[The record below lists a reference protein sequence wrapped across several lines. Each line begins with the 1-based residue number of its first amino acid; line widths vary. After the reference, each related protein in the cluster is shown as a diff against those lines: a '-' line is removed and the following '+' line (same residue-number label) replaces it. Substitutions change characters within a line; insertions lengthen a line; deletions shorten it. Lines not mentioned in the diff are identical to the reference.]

1 MGNPRPA
8 GGTRKFIKHVTGS
21 ATSVADSFT
30 EIELTVP
37 QRGLLRRVRAD
48 VSAGTAINQVSV
60 EIRETTGGTLL
71 DVIALYPLQ
80 SEPLDDDLSIA
91 SLFYSATASGA
102 DVNGATGTLFVA
114 VKVDDTT
121 ADHTVNVKLDV
132 EAVD

>member
-30 EIELTVP
+30 EVELTVP

-48 VSAGTAINQVSV
+48 VSAGTSINQVSV
-60 EIRETTGGTLL
+60 EIRESTGGTLL
-71 DVIALYPLQ
+71 DVVALYPLQ
-80 SEPLDDDLSIA
+80 SEPLDDDLSNA
-91 SLFYSATASGA
+91 SLFYTATASGVDA
-102 DVNGATGTLFVA
+102 NGPIGTLFVA

-121 ADHTVNVKLDV
+121 ADHTVNVKFDI

>member
-30 EIELTVP
+30 EVELTVP

-48 VSAGTAINQVSV
+48 VSAGTSINQVSV
-60 EIRETTGGTLL
+60 EIRESTGGTLL

-91 SLFYSATASGA
+91 SLFYSATASGVDA
-102 DVNGATGTLFVA
+102 NGATGTLFVA